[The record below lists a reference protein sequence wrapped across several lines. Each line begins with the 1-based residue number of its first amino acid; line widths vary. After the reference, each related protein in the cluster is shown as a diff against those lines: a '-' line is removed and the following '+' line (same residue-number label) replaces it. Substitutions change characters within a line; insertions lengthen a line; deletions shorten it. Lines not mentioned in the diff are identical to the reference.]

1 MFDNA
6 SHQFSRNILL
16 ASLAMKVA
24 GRASARSSDRDK
36 TLSIALSVIANPA
49 CADADG
55 LLFDPAVSRTYNKK
69 NNKKWSMSMFK
80 QTTLAVAVFSAL
92 TASAV
97 QATEGGNS
105 SYPVGVENFTCCALP
120 PPGKYGLVYAQHYT
134 TDKVVDNK
142 GNDVTPTDDFKVT
155 GNAIVPRFVWVL
167 PDPVGD
173 ASLALHAIIPLVNL
187 DVTVVPGVVEQS
199 KQGLGD
205 MTLGAALGWH
215 HSANLHTLAGLDVIA
230 PTGAYSKGD
239 TANIGRNHWA
249 VQGVYGISW
258 INPEG
263 LNADLKSMWT
273 YNMENSATS
282 YKDGQ
287 ELIFDYALGWG
298 VGNGLVLGVG
308 GYYYNQITDDTRNGD
323 TVADNRGKALA
334 IGPSVRYDSGK
345 GWFATLKYQSE
356 SSVRNRAEGQALWL
370 KAVYPF

>member
-1 MFDNA
+1 
-6 SHQFSRNILL
+6 
-16 ASLAMKVA
+16 
-24 GRASARSSDRDK
+24 
-36 TLSIALSVIANPA
+36 
-49 CADADG
+49 
-55 LLFDPAVSRTYNKK
+55 
-69 NNKKWSMSMFK
+69 MSMFK

-120 PPGKYGLVYAQHYT
+120 PPGQYGLVYAQHYT
-134 TDKVVDNK
+134 TDKVVDNQ

-155 GNAIVPRFVWVL
+155 ANAIVPRFVWVL

-173 ASLALHAIIPLVNL
+173 ASLALHAIMPLVNL